1 MLASL
6 HRAGELAPV
15 YVPRE
20 EDEAMRD
27 LVRAR
32 QDAVKAGR
40 VSKQQLKGFL
50 LRQSKALGCVRNYI
64 QDHKSNSSNPT
75 IQRMAGFTVFR
86 VKNQADMVLV
96 GKYPA

>member
-1 MLASL
+1 MVVAPSMIPKRSGNRIKTDRRDSIMLASL
-6 HRAGELAPV
+6 HRAGELVPV

-40 VSKQQLKGFL
+40 VAALRFTCYGWIL
-50 LRQSKALGCVRNYI
+50 LHG
-64 QDHKSNSSNPT
+64 
-75 IQRMAGFTVFR
+75 
-86 VKNQADMVLV
+86 
-96 GKYPA
+96 

>member
-1 MLASL
+1 MVVAPSMIPKRSGSRIKTDRRDAIMLASL

-40 VSKQQLKGFL
+40 VKSISNIYFL
-50 LRQSKALGCVRNYI
+50 QTFEQIDNY
-64 QDHKSNSSNPT
+64 N
-75 IQRMAGFTVFR
+75 
-86 VKNQADMVLV
+86 
-96 GKYPA
+96 